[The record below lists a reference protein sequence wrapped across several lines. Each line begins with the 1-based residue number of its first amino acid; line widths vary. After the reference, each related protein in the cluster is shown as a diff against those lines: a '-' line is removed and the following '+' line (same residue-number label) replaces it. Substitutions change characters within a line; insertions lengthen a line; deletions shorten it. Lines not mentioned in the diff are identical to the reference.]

1 MLIIEKLYKS
11 FSANHV
17 LNGLDLTVESGALT
31 AIIGPNGCGKSTLF
45 NLITGALT
53 PDSGNIS
60 FQGQQLKGLKP
71 REIAKK
77 GVLRKF
83 QVPGIYPNLTVKAHL
98 ELPFII
104 KKQSIDPAA
113 VKQMASQMGL
123 TDWLEYTGSR
133 LATGQKQWLEM
144 AMLVL
149 LKPTLLL
156 LDEPIAGMTAT
167 EAGQTLAILKQLNRD
182 GLTIVTIEHNIDF
195 VKQLTDDIAVIM
207 QGQVIKRSCYD
218 EIAGD
223 NKIREGYLGSLYA

>member
-1 MLIIEKLYKS
+1 MLVIEKLYKS
-11 FSANHV
+11 FAANQV
-17 LNGLDLTVESGALT
+17 LKGLDLTVNSGALM

-45 NLITGALT
+45 NLITGALS
-53 PDSGNIS
+53 PDSGKIV
-60 FQGQQLKGLKP
+60 FQSEQLTGLKP

-77 GVLRKF
+77 GILRKF

-104 KKQSIDPAA
+104 KKQSVSQSIIKKTAD
-113 VKQMASQMGL
+113 QMAL
-123 TDWLEYTGSR
+123 TQWLEYPGSR

-149 LKPTLLL
+149 LQPTLLL

-167 EAGQTLAILKQLNRD
+167 EASQTLAILKQLNRD

-207 QGQVIKRSCYD
+207 QGQVIKRDCY
-218 EIAGD
+218 ENIAND
-223 NKIREGYLGSLYA
+223 RVIREGYLGSLYA